1 MANNTQIEIISSPK
15 GVARYPHLIDPDTK
29 FDPQY
34 NVKLVPSVEDSE
46 AFLAQLVALFDAD
59 YDAACKRSGQAI
71 KLAPY
76 PYPWSVDIDK
86 DTDEP
91 TGKTVFLFKLKA
103 KGFSPK
109 TGRKW
114 DNHFAWLNAARQP
127 ISVPENGI
135 GGGSILRIA
144 FEPYTWINN
153 GFGMT
158 LRIKLVQVLEQK
170 TYTADNA
177 ALADKLF
184 EVEEGFAGQ
193 EETSEAPTVSG
204 ADF

>member
-1 MANNTQIEIISSPK
+1 MASNTQILLSSPK

-29 FDPQY
+29 FDPPTY
-34 NVKLVPSVEDSE
+34 KVKLVPSVEDSE
-46 AFLAQLVALFDAD
+46 AFLARLVEF
-59 YDAACKRSGQAI
+59 YDAAYDAECKQSGQPI
-71 KLAPY
+71 NKSPHL
-76 PYPWSVDIDK
+76 PWSVDIDQ
-86 DTDEP
+86 DTNEP
-91 TGKTVFLFKLKA
+91 TGKSVFFFKLKA
-103 KGFSPK
+103 SGQSRK
-109 TGRKW
+109 TGKSW
-114 DNHFAWLNAARQP
+114 DNHIAWLNAARQP

-144 FEPYTWINN
+144 FEPYTWTHN